1 MNIKVQ
7 YFAIIREMVGLR
19 EEVLNLTQGIT
30 VLDLLKFIVTRHAQL
45 RDYIFDPKTEY
56 PRPNLQFLVDDNL
69 ISALKG
75 FETSMTQD
83 CTFAIIPPVGGG

>member
-1 MNIKVQ
+1 MNIRVQ

-30 VLDLLKFIVTRHAQL
+30 VLDLLKFIVTRHVQL

-69 ISALKG
+69 ISVLKG

>member
-30 VLDLLKFIVTRHAQL
+30 VLDLLKFIVTRHVQL

-69 ISALKG
+69 ISVLKG

>member
-1 MNIKVQ
+1 MNIRVQ

-30 VLDLLKFIVTRHAQL
+30 VLDLLKFIVTRHVQL

-83 CTFAIIPPVGGG
+83 CTSAIIPPVGGG